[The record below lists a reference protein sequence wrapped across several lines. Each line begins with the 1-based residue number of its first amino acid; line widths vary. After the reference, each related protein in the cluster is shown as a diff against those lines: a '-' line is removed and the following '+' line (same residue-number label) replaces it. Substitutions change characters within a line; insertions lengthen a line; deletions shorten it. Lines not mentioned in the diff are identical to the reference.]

1 MSKELPKRSEIP
13 VAYTWDLTSIYADD
27 AAWENAVQALAAR
40 LPEVARFQG
49 RLGEG
54 PEILAEWLA
63 LQAEIE
69 REMGRIVVYAHC
81 QHSVDTRDQA
91 ATARYHRAGGLYAR
105 VAAAL
110 SFVEPE
116 LLALGVDTL
125 KTWVEQ
131 EPALSLYAH
140 YIDTL
145 ARKADHVRS
154 PEVEELLGLLSD
166 PFRSATSTH
175 KVLAEADL
183 EFRPARASDSE
194 EPIPVAQGTIYALMS
209 HEDRMARRTAWESYA
224 DAHLAHRH
232 SMANAM
238 ATGVKQD
245 VLLARTRRYDSSLAW
260 ALGENHIPTAVY
272 HQVIDTYRANL
283 PIWHRYWRV
292 RRKALGHPLA
302 VYDDKAPLSKA
313 SPEIPFAQAAEWIC
327 EGMMPLGQEYVD
339 IMRRGLLQERWV
351 DVLPNRNKA
360 AGAFSTGSPGTPPL
374 VLMSYSDDI
383 GSLSTL
389 AHELGHSM
397 HSYYAW
403 RAQPQVYADYGI
415 FMAEVASNLNQ
426 ALVREYLFRTQP
438 DPHFQLAL
446 LDEAMANF
454 YRYFFLMPTLAR
466 FELAIHEQ
474 VENDDALTAEGMMA
488 LMLDLFREA
497 YGGEVELDE
506 ERVGIT
512 WAEFHTHLY
521 YHFYVYQYT
530 TGIAAAQALAER
542 MLKKES
548 GAVEAYTRFLETGS
562 SAYPLDALR
571 ATGIDMTSAEPIQ
584 QAFDYMAGLVD
595 RLESLV

>member
-1 MSKELPKRSEIP
+1 MSKELPKRSEVP
-13 VAYTWDLTSIYADD
+13 PEYTWDLTPIYADD
-27 AAWENAVQALAAR
+27 AAWESAMQALAAR
-40 LPEVARFQG
+40 LPEIAHFQG

-54 PEILAEWLA
+54 PAVLAEWLV

-69 REMGRIVVYAHC
+69 RELGRIVVYAHC

-131 EPALSLYAH
+131 EPALALYAH
-140 YIDTL
+140 YVDTL
-145 ARKADHVRS
+145 AQKAPHVRS
-154 PEVEELLGLLSD
+154 SEVEELLGLLSD
-166 PFRSATSTH
+166 PFRSATSIH

-183 EFRPARASDSE
+183 EFRPAQASDSE

-209 HEDRMARRTAWESYA
+209 HDDRTVRRTAWESYA

-232 SMANAM
+232 AMANCM
-238 ATGVKQD
+238 ATGVKQS
-245 VLLARTRRYDSSLAW
+245 VLISRARRYDSSLAW

-302 VYDDKAPLSKA
+302 AYDDKAPLSHEP
-313 SPEIPFAQAAEWIC
+313 PEIPFAQAAEWIC
-327 EGMMPLGQEYVD
+327 EGMTPLWQEYVD
-339 IMRRGLLQERWV
+339 IMRHGLLQERWV

-403 RAQPQVYADYGI
+403 RTQPQIYADYGI

-426 ALVREYLFRTQP
+426 ALVREYLLRTQP
-438 DPHFQLAL
+438 DPAFQLAL

-466 FELAIHEQ
+466 FELAIHQQ
-474 VENDDALTAEGMMA
+474 VEGDDALTANGMMA
-488 LMLDLFREA
+488 LMLDLFHEA

-521 YHFYVYQYT
+521 ARYYVYQYT
-530 TGIAAAQALAER
+530 TGIAAAQALAGRLLDREP
-542 MLKKES
+542 
-548 GAVEAYTRFLETGS
+548 GAVEAYVRFLKTGS
-562 SAYPLDALR
+562 STYPLDTLR
-571 ATGIDMTSAEPIQ
+571 AAGVDMTTAEPIQ